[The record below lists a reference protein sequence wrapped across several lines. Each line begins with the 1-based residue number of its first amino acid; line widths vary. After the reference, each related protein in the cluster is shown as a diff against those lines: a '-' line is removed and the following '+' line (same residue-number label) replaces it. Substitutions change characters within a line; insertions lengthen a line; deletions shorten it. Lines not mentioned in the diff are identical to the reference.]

1 MNRSFQF
8 VLGVVLAVLVSG
20 PSYAGFAGTDLF
32 IPMVGR
38 GAGAY
43 PSNWFTTLWVYNP
56 NGTVVD
62 VDIFFLERQKNNV
75 TTTPPK
81 VTITLAAGE
90 TQMLENIVEDTFGRQ
105 AYGALR
111 VQCAEKVI
119 ASARVFSK
127 ESATSPLNQSFGQD
141 FAAVPAS
148 FAIGFSETTEI
159 LGGYQTLPDATSDAR
174 FNIGCVETTG
184 QQALVRWSAS
194 DGSGAVSGT
203 FDKLVP
209 PLSQTQGAFKDYFQ
223 NVSLT
228 NSRISA
234 RVISGSGKVICYGS
248 MITNDKTLPKP
259 VQDPTT
265 FEMAYKDNLL
275 GGGATG
281 GLSVVSHDA
290 SLTGDGT
297 SGSPLGVANGGVSNS
312 RLAANAVTADKIL
325 DGTIGSNDLSS
336 GAVTDQKVATGIAYS
351 KITGG
356 PTSLPPSGAAGGAL
370 IGTYPNPGI
379 AAGAVGSSQLAVGA
393 VTSDRILDA
402 TVGSNDLANGAV
414 TDQKVAAGIAY
425 SKITGGP
432 TSLPPSGSAGG
443 SLSGNYPNPGIAD
456 GSITPSKLQIPFVGT
471 ASLSGNGGVVS
482 ITNLGAGTAIRG
494 EGSTFP
500 GVAGYSDQGMGV
512 YGQARTGPSIAGVY
526 GFGVEDAEGVRG
538 VSNSGYG
545 VKAISYSYA
554 GLVAETQASSQ
565 AALVAQNIGAAN
577 QTIACLAC
585 APLGFPLAGAFLGDV
600 GVTGGLYT
608 IGGVWSLGA
617 GTQID
622 HPLDAANSYL
632 NQAFMESPERKSVLD
647 GVVEVDSS
655 GEAWVEVPAW
665 FAALNGRFRYQL
677 TCLGGYSPIYVADE
691 IVGGRFRIAGGKP
704 GMRVSWQ
711 VVGVR
716 QDPWAAANPLKVEER
731 KPENE
736 QGKYL
741 TPELYGQP
749 VEAGLGWKLS
759 EEEQL
764 EAGVAEKVTPELTK

>member
-1 MNRSFQF
+1 MRGF
-8 VLGVVLAVLVSG
+8 VRVMAGIALFLVTCG
-20 PSYAGFAGTDLF
+20 PLLAGFAGTDLF

-56 NGTVVD
+56 NISAVD
-62 VDIFFLERQKNNV
+62 VDIYFLERQKNNV

-90 TQMLENIVEDTFGRQ
+90 TQMLENIVEDTFGKQ
-105 AYGALR
+105 LYGALR
-111 VQCAEKVI
+111 IQCVEKVI
-119 ASARVFSK
+119 ASARIFSK
-127 ESATSPLNQSFGQD
+127 ETASSPLNQSFGQD

-148 FAIGFSETTEI
+148 FAIGLNETTEI

-184 QQALVRWSAS
+184 QQAMVRWTAL
-194 DGSGAVSGT
+194 DGSGTVRST
-203 FDKLVP
+203 YDKSVP
-209 PLSQTQGAFKDYFQ
+209 PLSQTQGAFKDYFPG
-223 NVSLT
+223 VSLT
-228 NSRISA
+228 SSRISA
-234 RVISGSGKVICYGS
+234 RVSSGTGKVICYGS

-265 FEMAYKDNLL
+265 FEMAYKDDLL
-275 GGGATG
+275 GGGSSA
-281 GLSVVSHDA
+281 GLDAVSHDA

-297 SGSPLGVANGGVSNS
+297 SGSPLGVADGGVTNS
-312 RLAANAVTADKIL
+312 KVAANAVSGDKIL
-325 DGTIGSNDLSS
+325 DGAVGSNDLAN

-356 PTSLPPSGAAGGAL
+356 PASLPPSGAAGGAL
-370 IGTYPNPGI
+370 SGTYPNPGI
-379 AAGAVGSSQLAVGA
+379 AAGVVGSSQLATGA

-402 TVGSNDLANGAV
+402 TVGTNDLADNAV
-414 TDQKVAAGIAY
+414 TNQKIASGIAY
-425 SKITGGP
+425 SKITGSP
-432 TSLPPSGSAGG
+432 TSLPPSGTAGG
-443 SLSGNYPNPGIAD
+443 SLSGSYPNPGIAD
-456 GSITPSKLQIPFVGT
+456 GSITPSKLYIPFVGT
-471 ASLSGNGGVVS
+471 ANLSGNGGVVS

-494 EGSTFP
+494 EGTTFP
-500 GVAGYSDQGMGV
+500 GVAGYSDEGMGV
-512 YGQARTGPSIAGVY
+512 YGQARTGLNIAGVY

-554 GLVAETQASSQ
+554 GLVAETQASNES
-565 AALVAQNIGAAN
+565 ALVAQNIGAAN
-577 QTIACLAC
+577 QTMACLAC
-585 APLGFPLAGAFLGDV
+585 APLGFPLAGAFLGNV
-600 GVTGGLYT
+600 GVTGGVYT

-647 GVVEVDSS
+647 GVAEVDST

-665 FAALNGRFRYQL
+665 FAALNGSFRYQL
-677 TCLGGYSPIYVADE
+677 TCLGGFSPVYVADE
-691 IVGGRFRIAGGKP
+691 IAGDRFRIAGGKP
-704 GMRVSWQ
+704 GIRVSWQ
-711 VVGVR
+711 LVGVR
-716 QDPWAAANPLKVEER
+716 QDPWAVANPLKVEEQ
-731 KPENE
+731 KPQAE

-749 VEAGLGWKLS
+749 AEAGLGWKIS
-759 EEEQL
+759 EQEKI
-764 EAGVAEKVTPELTK
+764 EAGVAKNAAPGLTK